1 MRLVFWSNSGYNGR
15 VHSNAQG
22 GSTMKTAQFEVLSQG
37 EVEQI
42 HAASM
47 DVLGSVGVRV
57 DYAPARRIFRQA
69 GAWVDEESGIV
80 RIPEALVR
88 WAVEQAPSHFA
99 LFGSDPQFHVE
110 IGGAQPCFAG
120 LGTPT
125 HIVDTDTGERRP
137 TTMADVVRHI
147 QLIDACEH
155 IHNSQ
160 MDVWPNDIPMTTIHT
175 ESIWAWAHHSRKPF
189 GMGCYGYVP
198 TWDMMRMM
206 AIAVG
211 GKDELRRRPRFFA
224 ICSVGS
230 PLQMLQMQLEG
241 LFICADYGQPL
252 AMSPEAIAGATAPV
266 TLAGLLV
273 QENAAVL
280 AHVTLA
286 QVFRPGTPV
295 LYGTVSTIA
304 NLRLGTVALGAVET
318 GLITAASAQM
328 ARHYGLPCR
337 GVGATTEA
345 KAEDVQAGL
354 ERAATLL
361 QAVLA
366 GVHFITCG
374 GTLDSTMLES
384 DPLLL
389 LDDELCGAALRVAR
403 GIEVNQETLALDLI
417 RQVAHRQGGNYLAE
431 KHTLR
436 HFRHEHFIPRLLVR
450 EPHDAWLEAGSR
462 SALANAR
469 DRVRE
474 ILGQHQPRPI
484 DPGVEL
490 ELDRFRQMVANRPI
504 EEFYMGEMED
514 RQSYDAL

>member
-1 MRLVFWSNSGYNGR
+1 
-15 VHSNAQG
+15 
-22 GSTMKTAQFEVLSQG
+22 MKTARFEVLSPD
-37 EVEQI
+37 EVERI
-42 HAASM
+42 HSASM
-47 DVLGSVGVRV
+47 QVLHEIGLKV
-57 DYAPARRIFRQA
+57 DYAPARELFRQA
-69 GAWVDEESGIV
+69 GAEVDASSNIV
-80 RIPEALVR
+80 RIPEDLVR
-88 WAVEQAPSHFA
+88 WAVSQAPSQFT
-99 LFGSDPQFHVE
+99 LYGSDAQFRLS
-110 IGGAQPCFAG
+110 IGGDEVCFAG

-125 HIVDTDTGERRP
+125 HILDADTGERRS
-137 TTMADVVRHI
+137 TTLADVVRHI
-147 QLIDACEH
+147 QLIDACEN

-189 GMGCYGYVP
+189 GMGCFGYIP

-211 GKDELRRRPRFFA
+211 GKQEIRQRPRFLA

-241 LFICADYGQPL
+241 LLICADYGQPL

-273 QENAAVL
+273 QENAAIL

-286 QVFRPGTPV
+286 QIFRPGTPV

-304 NLRLGTVALGAVET
+304 NMRLGTVALGAVET

-328 ARHYGLPCR
+328 ARYYGLPCR

-345 KAEDVQAGL
+345 KTEDVQAGL
-354 ERAATLL
+354 ERAGTLL

-366 GVHFITCG
+366 GVNFITCG
-374 GTLDSTMLES
+374 GTLDSSMVES

-403 GIEVNQETLALDLI
+403 GITVDEEALALDVI
-417 RQVAHRQGGNYLAE
+417 REVVHTGAGNYLAE

-436 HFRHEHFIPRLLVR
+436 HFRHEHFIPRFLAR
-450 EPHDAWLEAGSR
+450 EPYDAWVEAGSR
-462 SALANAR
+462 SALDRAR

-474 ILGQHQPRPI
+474 ILAERQPYQI
-484 DPGVEL
+484 DPAAEQEL
-490 ELDRFRQMVANRPI
+490 EEFRQMVANRSLD
-504 EEFYMGEMED
+504 EFYMGEMED
-514 RQSYDAL
+514 RQDYQTL

>member
-1 MRLVFWSNSGYNGR
+1 
-15 VHSNAQG
+15 
-22 GSTMKTAQFEVLSQG
+22 MKTARFEVLSPD
-37 EVEQI
+37 EVERI
-42 HAASM
+42 HGASM
-47 DVLGSVGVRV
+47 QVLGDVGVKV
-57 DYAPARRIFRQA
+57 DYAPARDLFRQA
-69 GAWVDEESGIV
+69 GADVGTSNNIV
-80 RIPEALVR
+80 RIPEHLVR
-88 WAVEQAPSHFA
+88 WAVSQAPSQFT
-99 LFGSDPQFHVE
+99 LYGSDAQFRLP
-110 IGGAQPCFAG
+110 IGGDQVCFAG

-125 HIVDTDTGERRP
+125 FIIDTDTGERRP
-137 TTMADVVRHI
+137 TTIADVVRHI
-147 QLIDACEH
+147 QLIDACEQ
-155 IHNSQ
+155 IHNCQ

-175 ESIWAWAHHSRKPF
+175 ESIWAWAHHSHKPF
-189 GMGCYGYVP
+189 GMGCFGYIP
-198 TWDMMRMM
+198 TLDMMRMM

-211 GKDELRRRPRFFA
+211 GKQEIKQRPRFLA

-241 LFICADYGQPL
+241 LLICADYGQPL
-252 AMSPEAIAGATAPV
+252 AISPEAIAGATAPV
-266 TLAGLLV
+266 TLAGLLA
-273 QENAAVL
+273 QENAAIL

-286 QVFRPGTPV
+286 QIFRPGTPV

-304 NLRLGTVALGAVET
+304 NMRLGTVALGSVET

-328 ARHYGLPCR
+328 ARYYDLPCR

-354 ERAATLL
+354 ERATTLL

-374 GTLDSTMLES
+374 GTLDSSMVES

-403 GIEVNQETLALDLI
+403 GITVDEESLALEVI
-417 RQVAHRQGGNYLAE
+417 REVVHTGPGNYLAE

-436 HFRHEHFIPRLLVR
+436 HFRQEHFIPHFLVR
-450 EPHDAWLEAGSR
+450 EPYDAWVEAGSR
-462 SALANAR
+462 SALDRAR

-474 ILGQHQPRPI
+474 ILANHQPTQL
-484 DPGVEL
+484 DPVAEQEL
-490 ELDRFRQMVANRPI
+490 EEFRKMVADRPM

-514 RQSYDAL
+514 RQNYQAL